1 MVRKRGKTQADL
13 INLRFNACAKRWSQ
27 FKKDGVKAKN
37 FRFAPPPPRTLITR
51 APALMPATLAALPST
66 RVAPAHAC
74 SGSRTRA
81 LFPSVMSRSA
91 CWIERSNSGVNSS
104 SSSIMSSSHARIWRS
119 SACESLRSSVSICS
133 TLLTRND
140 WMDSSRLQAQPVTQ
154 PGVSE
159 TSEFLV
165 EGMSHSKTTPS
176 NQRADVRCQG
186 SAMMSKPAS
195 HRLPQIA
202 SDLKR

>member
-37 FRFAPPPPRTLITR
+37 FRFAPLPPRTLITR
-51 APALMPATLAALPST
+51 APALMPATLAGLPST

-91 CWIERSNSGVNSS
+91 CWIERSEFGCEFQLVFNHVVQPCTDLTKLRLRKFAQFGLRLFDFA
-104 SSSIMSSSHARIWRS
+104 HAQRLNGFFSTS
-119 SACESLRSSVSICS
+119 SA
-133 TLLTRND
+133 TRNAA
-140 WMDSSRLQAQPVTQ
+140 RR
-154 PGVSE
+154 
-159 TSEFLV
+159 F
-165 EGMSHSKTTPS
+165 
-176 NQRADVRCQG
+176 
-186 SAMMSKPAS
+186 
-195 HRLPQIA
+195 
-202 SDLKR
+202 